1 LRFGSPRL
9 TDQTPSVSTALR
21 LTHTACRPAR
31 PERESRERGVR
42 IESQLAPCR
51 EVRDELVRPTGIR
64 EAHLDEPPHRRHRA
78 TTSSEDHVRRLTA
91 VRLRLRRREN
101 TASDHRGTFI
111 GPSRPLSYA
120 RPVISV
126 QDLVKR
132 YKKADR
138 NAVDGITFD
147 VQAGEFFALLG
158 PNGAG
163 KTTTISILT
172 TTLAPTSGTAKI
184 DGRDIVRESSAVR
197 RIVGII
203 FQRPSLDMN
212 LTAEENVRF
221 HAILYKLY
229 PYAPSYALMPAEYR
243 KQVKELADLLG
254 IGADMG
260 KPMKTFSGGMRR
272 KLEIVRSLIHR
283 PKVLFLDEPTAGLD
297 VPSRRTLWEYLG
309 TIRRESGTTIF
320 LTTHYLEE
328 AEEADHICIID
339 KGKIVTFGTP
349 DDIKRDLV
357 QEYVLVDAD
366 DRRRLRDE
374 LARLELP
381 IEGAGPIKI
390 MLGGRG
396 VHQILK
402 AIETPLTVVRT
413 HAPTLED
420 AYLEIVSPPHE

>member
-1 LRFGSPRL
+1 
-9 TDQTPSVSTALR
+9 
-21 LTHTACRPAR
+21 
-31 PERESRERGVR
+31 
-42 IESQLAPCR
+42 
-51 EVRDELVRPTGIR
+51 
-64 EAHLDEPPHRRHRA
+64 
-78 TTSSEDHVRRLTA
+78 
-91 VRLRLRRREN
+91 
-101 TASDHRGTFI
+101 
-111 GPSRPLSYA
+111 
-120 RPVISV
+120 VISV

-172 TTLAPTSGTAKI
+172 TTLSPTGGTARI

-221 HAILYKLY
+221 HAILYRLY
-229 PYAPSYALMPAEYR
+229 PYAPTYALMPAAYR
-243 KQVKELADLLG
+243 KQVTELADLLG
-254 IGADMG
+254 IGGELG

-297 VPSRRTLWEYLG
+297 VPSRRTLWEYLT

-366 DRRRLRDE
+366 DRRRLREE
-374 LARLELP
+374 LARLELRV
-381 IEGAGPIKI
+381 EGEGPFRI

-396 VHQILK
+396 IHAVLK
-402 AIETPLTVVRT
+402 AVDTPLSVVRT

-420 AYLEIVSPPHE
+420 AYLEIVSPAHE